1 MLKLDVK
8 YEGDRPYMLVRGIGA
23 ELELGTHELRP
34 QLKNASVEQR
44 GRDALGE
51 VTYQRYISVDTT
63 LVRRIVLTSE
73 GYLIIRDVLTPGPS
87 MNGWNAGQLWQLY
100 TLASRGDDW
109 FCSEDEGAYPN
120 VSKDPAMDATRRMFV
135 RFASDSR
142 TSVGFEEIKQ
152 QIVDPNPKGHIA
164 NSFFTSYSKRKVTA
178 GHSEVFAMVVI
189 PNDPK
194 STTPEELA
202 KKVSVSLLPDGSVE
216 QTTSAGS
223 NPVTVHLGER
233 DWSVKR

>member
-1 MLKLDVK
+1 
-8 YEGDRPYMLVRGIGA
+8 
-23 ELELGTHELRP
+23 
-34 QLKNASVEQR
+34 
-44 GRDALGE
+44 
-51 VTYQRYISVDTT
+51 
-63 LVRRIVLTSE
+63 
-73 GYLIIRDVLTPGPS
+73 
-87 MNGWNAGQLWQLY
+87 
-100 TLASRGDDW
+100 
-109 FCSEDEGAYPN
+109 
-120 VSKDPAMDATRRMFV
+120 MFV